1 MCASL
6 TSHWCFS
13 APCVLE
19 GEAAGVGLALA
30 LFQEK
35 AALPSSP
42 RCEHGSPAPPSL
54 LTGLFL
60 EALSYSSWQQIHLI
74 PRDAQSVEPQKG
86 IRAVTTA
93 VSSVAVSLSCLSL

>member
-13 APCVLE
+13 APRVLA
-19 GEAAGVGLALA
+19 GEAAGVGSALA
-30 LFQEK
+30 LFQAR

-60 EALSYSSWQQIHLI
+60 EALSYSSWQQIQSK
-74 PRDAQSVEPQKG
+74 RDAQSVEPQKG
-86 IRAVTTA
+86 FRAVTTA
-93 VSSVAVSLSCLSL
+93 VFSVAVSLSCLSL

>member
-13 APCVLE
+13 APRVLA
-19 GEAAGVGLALA
+19 GEAAGVGSALA
-30 LFQEK
+30 LFQAR

-60 EALSYSSWQQIHLI
+60 EALSYSSWQQIHLNL
-74 PRDAQSVEPQKG
+74 REMLKVWNLK
-86 IRAVTTA
+86 RASGLTTA
-93 VSSVAVSLSCLSL
+93 VFSVAVSLSCLSL